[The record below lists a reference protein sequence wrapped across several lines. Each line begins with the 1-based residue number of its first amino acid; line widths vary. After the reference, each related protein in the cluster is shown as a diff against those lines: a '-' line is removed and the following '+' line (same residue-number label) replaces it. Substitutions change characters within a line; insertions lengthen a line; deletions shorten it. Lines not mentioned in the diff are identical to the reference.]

1 MMPFSRQQIPR
12 LPSAPISP
20 TIGWI
25 AANSQ
30 GTVAEAPVAVLLRRL
45 GFSAWRKPFASC
57 FHRPGIGNP
66 QHPLPTTRRIIS
78 KGRHV
83 KHLVVG
89 QGERCLPPNHRPR
102 RQTQRNRICRRRGA
116 LRNMMDP
123 ARTGPRCLWSPPR
136 LQALLP
142 AGGCS
147 PRCATRRRQLNGKVR
162 QMISRSICPVGSSYC
177 QSVLE
182 AQPPPVSLWI
192 RTISDC

>member
-1 MMPFSRQQIPR
+1 MIFVPFGARGTRVDRRSKARVMPFSRQQIPR

-136 LQALLP
+136 LRLFCLRVAAALGARL
-142 AGGCS
+142 GDDNLTV
-147 PRCATRRRQLNGKVR
+147 RCAR
-162 QMISRSICPVGSSYC
+162 
-177 QSVLE
+177 
-182 AQPPPVSLWI
+182 
-192 RTISDC
+192 